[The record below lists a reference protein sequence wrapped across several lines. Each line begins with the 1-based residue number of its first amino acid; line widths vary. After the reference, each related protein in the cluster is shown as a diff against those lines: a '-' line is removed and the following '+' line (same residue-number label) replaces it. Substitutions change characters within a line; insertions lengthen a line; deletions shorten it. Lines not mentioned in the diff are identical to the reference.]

1 VAAKQHRV
9 AQPHCIAPF
18 AADDH
23 SYRFSTGRVG
33 AVGGREKDAA
43 IYLTRYVA
51 AIRGR

>member
-9 AQPHCIAPF
+9 AQPHRIAPF
-18 AADDH
+18 AADDRSH
-23 SYRFSTGRVG
+23 GFSSGRVG
-33 AVGGREKDAA
+33 AVSGREKDTA